1 MRFLKVEDWQ
11 PGIDALV
18 ARLIKELKA
27 HKKVLWLVPG
37 GSNIHAAS
45 EIMAAL
51 PEELTENLA
60 ILLTDERY
68 GTVGHKDSNYKQ
80 LHDIGFDR
88 KQATFMPAVIEGLNL
103 QETVRHYEEAV
114 ERAFAR
120 ADTVIGQFGIGGDGH
135 IAGILPNSPA
145 STSADLV
152 AGYEALPYQ
161 RITLTFEALVQLSV
175 AYAFVFGKDKQTALE
190 RLQNEEHTLQD
201 QPSQILKHLPEAY
214 IYNDQVGKETK

>member
-1 MRFLKVEDWQ
+1 MQFLKVEDWQ
-11 PGIDALV
+11 PGIDALA
-18 ARLIKELKA
+18 ARLTKELKA
-27 HKKVLWLVPG
+27 QKKVLWLVPG

-45 EIMAAL
+45 EIMMTL
-51 PEELTENLA
+51 PEGLTENLA

-88 KQATFMPAVIEGLNL
+88 KQATFMPTVIEGLTL
-103 QETVRHYEEAV
+103 QETVHHYEEVVA
-114 ERAFAR
+114 RAFAR
-120 ADTVIGQFGIGGDGH
+120 ADMVIGQFGIGNDGH
-135 IAGILPNSPA
+135 IAGILPHSSA

-152 AGYEALPYQ
+152 AGYEAAPYH

-175 AYAFVFGKDKQTALE
+175 AYAFVFGKDKQPALD
-190 RLQNEEHTLQD
+190 RLKNEELSLQD

-214 IYNDQVGKETK
+214 IYNDQVGEEKT